1 VKRSVVAAAVVG
13 LVAGGAA
20 FGGAV
25 AVAARSGGDDGYGTS
40 ALVGRAV
47 LPAEIYRP
55 GSAPSGAFFSPSDR
69 ATARTN
75 GISVPDTGPAL
86 PAQPVQGFS
95 ALIPTRTRGEYWALS
110 DNGYGARGNSA
121 DFELFVHRVRPHL
134 QQGAAAPG
142 TVDVLGG
149 FALSDPFRKISWRIV
164 CDPTRGSDLPPFDFN
179 VLPATPPA
187 LCGPAAQRRLTGF
200 DLDPESVQIARD
212 GTFWFGDEFGPFLLH
227 TDAGGRLLEAPIPVP
242 GARSPQNPFLD
253 VAHGERPTINS
264 SKGMEGLGI
273 SPDRRTLYPLIEG
286 AVTGDDP
293 RNLRV
298 YRFDIDRRAFR
309 GYDFYRLEL
318 PSTVVNTSVLRL
330 ADGSPAY
337 PGDTPPPANLGK
349 NAIGELTVV
358 NAREAVIIER
368 DNGGDYPD
376 PPRFR
381 KVFRIGLSDHARG
394 RVLPKATLID
404 LMAIPD
410 PDNTGRDGDYF
421 RFPYVT
427 MESIFPTGDRD
438 LLLVNDNNFPFSNGR
453 SFSQGASPGHGLTA
467 DPNEFIDVRV
477 RPGLD
482 IDPRILRAPA

>member
-1 VKRSVVAAAVVG
+1 MKRSVAVAAVVG
-13 LVAGGAA
+13 LFAGGAA

-25 AVAARSGGDDGYGTS
+25 AVASQSGADDGYGTA
-40 ALVGRAV
+40 ALVGRAL
-47 LPAEIYRP
+47 LPAVVYRA
-55 GSAPSGAFFSPSDR
+55 GSAPSGAFFSASER
-69 ATARTN
+69 ATIRAN
-75 GISVPDTGPAL
+75 GIPVPDTGPAL

-95 ALIPTRTRGEYWALS
+95 ALVPTSTPGEYWAPS

-121 DFELFVHRVRPHL
+121 DFELFVDRVRAHL
-134 QQGAAAPG
+134 QHGAAAPG
-142 TVDVLGG
+142 TVDVVGG
-149 FALSDPFRKISWRIV
+149 FALSDPYRTISWKIV
-164 CDPTRGSDLPPFDFN
+164 CDPTHGTDLPPFNFN

-200 DLDPESVQIARD
+200 DLDPESMQIARD

-227 TDAGGRLLEAPIPVP
+227 TDTRGRLLEAPIPVP

-264 SKGMEGLGI
+264 SKGLEGLGI
-273 SPDRRTLYPLIEG
+273 SPDRRTLYPLLEG

-298 YRFDIDRRAFR
+298 YRFDIGLHAFR

-337 PGDTPPPANLGK
+337 PGDTPPPADLGK
-349 NAIGELTVV
+349 NAVGELTVL
-358 NAREAVIIER
+358 NDREAVVIER
-368 DNGGDYPD
+368 DNGGDYPN
-376 PPRFR
+376 PARFR
-381 KVFRIGLSDHARG
+381 KVFRIGLATHGQG
-394 RVLPKATLID
+394 RLLPKATLID

-421 RFPYVT
+421 RFPYAT
-427 MESIFPTGDRD
+427 IESIVPTGDRD
-438 LLLVNDNNFPFSNGR
+438 LLLVDDNNFPFSNGR
-453 SFSQGASPGHGLTA
+453 SFSQGATPGNGLA
-467 DPNEFIDVRV
+467 PDPNEFIDVRV
-477 RPGLD
+477 RPGLHV
-482 IDPRILRAPA
+482 DPRILRAPA